1 MAKTQKRKRCPNGT
15 RRNPVTQN
23 CDPIKKPSPPKVVS
37 EPIPEKMII
46 KRKKCPEGTKRSS
59 ETGKCEPIV
68 TKKNT
73 KKRKRCPNGTKRDL
87 KTGECVPIKKKDAPT
102 LPIKKK
108 EASKYYA
115 PPIPKNK
122 KCIFYEYP
130 NCLKVPKY
138 QEIRVDWK
146 KKENLDIY
154 YCENHKDMSC
164 QIIPKSEAP
173 GYPKGVADCLG
184 PQGQTYF
191 LKVI

>member
-23 CDPIKKPSPPKVVS
+23 CDPIKKSSPKPSQEKIIVKKPKS
-37 EPIPEKMII
+37 PEI
-46 KRKKCPEGTKRSS
+46 TK
-59 ETGKCEPIV
+59 
-68 TKKNT
+68 T
-73 KKRKRCPNGTKRDL
+73 KKRKRCPNGTKRDP

-102 LPIKKK
+102 VPIKKN
-108 EASKYYA
+108 ESSKYFA